1 MLNEIKW
8 KDFFADCATYVMSE
22 NKSFK
27 INGNKQIAEATAN
40 ALSSSRKLYNTL
52 CSEHASILE
61 VKTAIVKKKKAAH
74 QFLKTTGICW
84 PF

>member
-8 KDFFADCATYVMSE
+8 KDFFADCATYVISE
-22 NKSFK
+22 NKSFR
-27 INGNKQIAEATAN
+27 INGDKKIAEATAN
-40 ALSSSRKLYNTL
+40 ALSSSRKLYNVL
-52 CSEHASILE
+52 CSEQSSILE
-61 VKTAIVKKKKAAH
+61 VKTAIISKKKAAN

>member
-8 KDFFADCATYVMSE
+8 KDFFADCASYVMSE

-27 INGNKQIAEATAN
+27 INGDKQIAEATAE
-40 ALSSSRKLYNTL
+40 ALSSSRKLYNVL
-52 CSEHASILE
+52 CSEQSSILE
-61 VKTAIVKKKKAAH
+61 VKTAIISKKKAAN

>member
-8 KDFFADCATYVMSE
+8 KDFFADCASYVMSE

-27 INGNKQIAEATAN
+27 INGDKQIAEATAE
-40 ALSSSRKLYNTL
+40 ALSSSRKLYNAL
-52 CSEHASILE
+52 CSDQATILE
-61 VKTAIVKKKKAAH
+61 VKTAIITKKRAANH
-74 QFLKTTGICW
+74 FLKTTGICW

>member
-22 NKSFK
+22 DKTFK
-27 INGNKQIAEATAN
+27 INGNKEVTAATAGV
-40 ALSSSRKLYNTL
+40 LSSSRKLYDVL
-52 CSEHASILE
+52 CSEQSSILE
-61 VKTAIVKKKKAAH
+61 VKTAILIKKKAAN
-74 QFLKTTGICW
+74 QFFKSTGICW

>member
-8 KDFFADCATYVMSE
+8 KDFFADCATYVISE

-27 INGNKQIAEATAN
+27 INGDKRIAKATAN
-40 ALSSSRKLYNTL
+40 ALSSSRKLYSVL
-52 CSEHASILE
+52 CSEHSSILE
-61 VKTAIVKKKKAAH
+61 VKSAIITKKKAAN

>member
-22 NKSFK
+22 DKNFK
-27 INGNKQIAEATAN
+27 INGNKPIAEATAN
-40 ALSSSRKLYNTL
+40 ALSSSRKLYNVL
-52 CSEHASILE
+52 CSEQSSILE
-61 VKTAIVKKKKAAH
+61 VKTAIVEKKKAAN